1 MGATSWTGDDVERFS
16 DEEGVDC
23 CGLGSKVKAVSRPNP
38 VGCVESS
45 ATSAMLGMG
54 GRTGAVCETGDDGA

>member
-1 MGATSWTGDDVERFS
+1 MGAASRTGDGVERFS

-23 CGLGSKVKAVSRPNP
+23 CGLGSKVKAVSRPSP
-38 VGCVESS
+38 VGCVTSS

-54 GRTGAVCETGDDGA
+54 GRTGAVCEMGDDAG